1 MREIKFRGL
10 NQETG
15 EWVYGWY
22 TKLVEGI
29 RRFDAIITEIDGE
42 LTRLYIHNKETIGQ
56 FTGLH
61 DKNGKEIY
69 EGDVVKYARVMYGKT
84 KYFTTEVIWNNG
96 FILKENNT
104 IVVDHF
110 VIPAYKNIEVIGN
123 IHEASE

>member
-10 NQETG
+10 NEETG

-29 RRFDAIITEIDGE
+29 RRFDAIIADVDGE
-42 LTRLYIHNKETIGQ
+42 LTRFYIHNKETIGQ

-69 EGDVVKYARVMYGKT
+69 EGDVLKDKYEYIGTAHWYGSGFEFINT
-84 KYFTTEVIWNNG
+84 SGMMENG
-96 FILKENNT
+96 NDL
-104 IVVDHF
+104 
-110 VIPAYKNIEVIGN
+110 EVIGN
-123 IHEASE
+123 IHENPELLEGRE